1 MKKILVLFKTHL
13 DVGFT
18 DFAHLVVQKYN
29 ENYIPRSIQVAA
41 ELAQRSCKEGFTW
54 TTGSWLI
61 YQYLQQADEAKKADL
76 EEAIRKKWVRWHGLP
91 TTMQC
96 EVAGRD
102 LFRYGLSLSKE
113 LDERF
118 GVQTIAAKMTDVP
131 GHTRA
136 IVPLLR
142 EAGIEFLHLGINPA
156 AAAPDVPDFFRWRSP
171 EGAEITVMYDKG
183 DYGTFS
189 VIPGTQVGVFFA
201 HTGDNKGPS
210 SPEEV
215 EAVFAKLHAEHPEAE
230 VAAADLN
237 DLALAVRP
245 IVKDLPVVTQEI
257 GDTWIHGAGTDPQKL
272 SMYRALLRLAEHCG
286 EEEKKAMY
294 KSLLLVPEH
303 TWGVNEQV
311 WLVDTENYSREHF
324 EAVRHQPNYQ
334 KMEQSWQEQRDY
346 VLQAVKDLGDS
357 PVRAQAEAA
366 IGEYRRDLPDFS
378 AMEKVAGNRICLNGW
393 SIAWNEKGALCHL
406 EKNGKVYADQ
416 NHVLGTFRY
425 EAFSEDEVN
434 AYMDRYLKPHMRNV
448 EWAYD
453 DNGKRGLQ
461 KDMQEH
467 YTCDAVLQEAYT
479 DGKCLYLVLENP
491 EEAKKLYGCPLKMHM
506 KLIPGEKELCF
517 DFAWYDK
524 PANRIPEA
532 LWLEFDPVKPL
543 TRIRKLG
550 SDIHPMEVVSCG
562 SREQHATD
570 GMLHFSDI
578 TLELVDSPLLAVGKP
593 SIYSFYNK
601 LPDTSKGIWA
611 NLFNNM
617 WGTNFPMWNEGDAR
631 FRMVLSCKG

>member
-18 DFAHLVVQKYN
+18 DFSNLVVQKYN
-29 ENYIPRSIQVAA
+29 ENYIPRSIQVAK
-41 ELAQRSCKEGFTW
+41 ELVKRGNREGFTW

-61 YQYLQQADEAKKADL
+61 YQYLEQAGEAERL
-76 EEAIRKKWVRWHGLP
+76 ELEDAIRSKLVRWHGLP
-91 TTMQC
+91 TTMHS
-96 EVAGRD
+96 EVANKD
-102 LFRYGLSLSKE
+102 LYQYGLSLSRE
-113 LDERF
+113 LDERY

-142 EAGIEFLHLGINPA
+142 NAGIEFLHLGINPA
-156 AAAPDVPDFFRWRSP
+156 ATAPDVPDFFRWRSP
-171 EGAEITVMYDKG
+171 DGAEITVMYDKG

-189 VIPGTQVGVFFA
+189 VIPGTQTGVFFA

-215 EAVFAKLHAEHPEAE
+215 EKIYARLHAEHPEAE
-230 VAAADLN
+230 IMAADLN

-245 IVKDLPVVTQEI
+245 VVKDLPVIGQEI
-257 GDTWIHGAGTDPQKL
+257 GDTWIHGSGTDPQKV
-272 SMYRALLRLAEHCG
+272 SMYRALLRLAKSCG
-286 EEEKKAMY
+286 AEEKNAMY
-294 KSLLLVPEH
+294 RSLLLVPEH

-311 WLVDTENYSREHF
+311 WLVDTENYSRAHF

-346 VLQAVKDLGDS
+346 VLQAVKNLGDS
-357 PVRAQAEAA
+357 PVRAKAEAA
-366 IGEYRRDLPDFS
+366 IRECTRPMPDFS
-378 AMEKVAGNRICLNGW
+378 AMEAVSGNSICLNGW
-393 SIAWNEKGALCHL
+393 NMAWNGKGALCHL
-406 EKNGKVYADQ
+406 EKNGKVYADE
-416 NHVLGTFRY
+416 NHVMGTFRY
-425 EAFSEDEVN
+425 EAFCEDEVN

-461 KDMQEH
+461 KDMKQH
-467 YTCDAVLQEAYT
+467 YTCDAVLQGAYT
-479 DGKCLYLVLENP
+479 DGTCLYLVLDNESA
-491 EEAKKLYGCPLKMHM
+491 AKELYGCPLKMHM
-506 KLIPGEKELCF
+506 KLIPGETELCF

-524 PANRIPEA
+524 PANRIPEG
-532 LWLEFDPVKPL
+532 LWLEFNPVKPL
-543 TRIRKLG
+543 TGIRKLG
-550 SDIHPMEVVSCG
+550 SEIHPLEVVSCG
-562 SREQHATD
+562 GRELHATE
-570 GMLHFSDI
+570 GMLHFSEI
-578 TLELVDSPLLAVGKP
+578 TLELVDSCLLAVEKP

-601 LPDTSKGIWA
+601 LPDTTRGIWA

-617 WGTNFPMWNEGDAR
+617 WGTNFPMWSEGDAR
-631 FRMVLSCKG
+631 FRMVLSCE

>member
-18 DFAHLVVQKYN
+18 DFSNLVVQKYN
-29 ENYIPRSIQVAA
+29 ENYIPRSIQVAK
-41 ELAQRSCKEGFTW
+41 ELVKRGNREGFTW

-61 YQYLQQADEAKKADL
+61 YQYLEQAGEAERL
-76 EEAIRKKWVRWHGLP
+76 ELEDAIRSKLVRWHGLP
-91 TTMQC
+91 TTMHS
-96 EVAGRD
+96 EVADKD
-102 LFRYGLSLSKE
+102 LYQYGLSLSKE
-113 LDERF
+113 LDERY

-142 EAGIEFLHLGINPA
+142 NAGIEFLHLGINPA
-156 AAAPDVPDFFRWRSP
+156 ATAPDVPDFFRWRSP
-171 EGAEITVMYDKG
+171 DGAEITVMYDKG

-189 VIPGTQVGVFFA
+189 VIPGTQTGVFFA

-215 EAVFAKLHAEHPEAE
+215 EKIYAKLHAEHPEAE
-230 VAAADLN
+230 IMAADLN

-245 IVKDLPVVTQEI
+245 VAKDLPVIGQEI
-257 GDTWIHGAGTDPQKL
+257 GDTWIHGSGTDPQKV
-272 SMYRALLRLAEHCG
+272 SMYRALLRLAKSCG
-286 EEEKKAMY
+286 AEEKNAMY
-294 KSLLLVPEH
+294 RSLLLVPEH

-311 WLVDTENYSREHF
+311 WLVDTENYSRAHF

-346 VLQAVKDLGDS
+346 VLQAVKNLGDS
-357 PVRAQAEAA
+357 PVRAKAEAA
-366 IGEYRRDLPDFS
+366 IRECARPMPDFS
-378 AMEKVAGNRICLNGW
+378 AMETVSGNSICLNGW
-393 SIAWNEKGALCHL
+393 NMAWNEKGALCYL
-406 EKNGKVYADQ
+406 EKNGKVYADE
-416 NHVLGTFRY
+416 NHVMGTFRY
-425 EAFSEDEVN
+425 EAFCEDEVN

-461 KDMQEH
+461 KDMKQH
-467 YTCDAVLQEAYT
+467 YTCDAVLQGAYT
-479 DGKCLYLVLENP
+479 DGTCLYLVLEN
-491 EEAKKLYGCPLKMHM
+491 EGEAKELYGCPLKMHM
-506 KLIPGEKELCF
+506 KLIPGETELCF
-517 DFAWYDK
+517 DFAWYAK

-532 LWLEFDPVKPL
+532 LWLEFNPVKPL
-543 TRIRKLG
+543 TGIRKLG
-550 SDIHPMEVVSCG
+550 SEIHPLEVVSCG
-562 SREQHATD
+562 GRELHATE
-570 GMLHFSDI
+570 GMLHFSEI
-578 TLELVDSPLLAVGKP
+578 TLELVDSCLLAVEKP

-601 LPDTSKGIWA
+601 LPDTTRGIWA

-617 WGTNFPMWNEGDAR
+617 WGTNFPMWSEGDAR
-631 FRMVLSCKG
+631 FRMVLSCE